1 MFNGDFTAVVEKNSF
16 NRPEIFNHLISLGV
30 TEEHMF
36 NTYNM
41 GIGYVLC
48 VEDKDVIKVIKT
60 IHDLGDRAYKIGH
73 VEAGGGGVC
82 LK

>member
-1 MFNGDFTAVVEKNSF
+1 
-16 NRPEIFNHLISLGV
+16 
-30 TEEHMF
+30 MF

-48 VEDKDVIKVIKT
+48 VEDKDATRVIKT
-60 IHDLGDRAYKIGH
+60 IEDLGDRAYKIGH

-82 LK
+82 LR